1 MDKAKVE
8 FYLITNPVY
17 YRIYMVH
24 DEVKDKSFELELSWV
39 GEHTNGIH
47 QRVPDDVFKV
57 AESFAKESLKEDSDS
72 DIDES

>member
-1 MDKAKVE
+1 
-8 FYLITNPVY
+8 
-17 YRIYMVH
+17 MVH

-57 AESFAKESLKEDSDS
+57 AEAYAKDALKEDSDS